1 MKKIIFAII
10 FALLVFN
17 QILYITK
24 IQYICTSKINSNKDL
39 NYYEIVSALQTY
51 SMFWLIGWIVEP
63 NTAQMCFCKQ
73 FHISNP
79 IWLFSIPED
88 YKVRQAKEK
97 RTKVRLT
104 WTKYTSK
111 TSIYLNGSYIEPYE
125 QDGFKGYLYEI
136 HSDYKP
142 GIINICGFNISETVF
157 DYLENKNI
165 LANYIFIRIS

>member
-39 NYYEIVSALQTY
+39 NYYEIVSALQTH

-111 TSIYLNGSYIEPYE
+111 ASIYLNGSYIEPY
-125 QDGFKGYLYEI
+125 DKTGLKVIYMKYIL
-136 HSDYKP
+136 
-142 GIINICGFNISETVF
+142 IINLALLIFAALILVKQ
-157 DYLENKNI
+157 YLITWKI
-165 LANYIFIRIS
+165 KTS